1 LVNTKILINK
11 YMKRILAGIALAAM
25 LPLTSLAAALP
36 FFPTFNNLGVMC
48 CLGTRSIY
56 KASGPQ
62 SLMRFKVGNP
72 SPSPIDVTSLTIRY
86 TGNLDSGDLGQIS
99 WWDDVD
105 GVFLGDSTIDFTNKL
120 STLSGVITS
129 IPANG
134 FLEITAY
141 VHVKAGATSGHSG
154 TFEIDSGDIITSIG
168 AAVGSYPAF
177 STYLVV
183 NDPPVIP
190 TPATITVLFP
200 NGGETL
206 TRGNKYSLMW
216 STKNAPLGSYVRKVE
231 LWQGGVFIRYIDVQS
246 VPVSFIGSKL
256 CASQS
261 VRWVVPAD
269 LPPANNYRI
278 RVRLFKGTTDSP
290 NQIDTDQSDA
300 NFRIN

>member
-1 LVNTKILINK
+1 
-11 YMKRILAGIALAAM
+11 MKKLLFALALASLM
-25 LPLTSLAAALP
+25 PISSLAAALP
-36 FFPTFNNLGVMC
+36 FFATFNNLGVMC
-48 CLGTRSIY
+48 CLGTRAIY

-62 SLMRFKVGNP
+62 SLMRFKVSNP
-72 SPSPIDVTSLTIRY
+72 SPTPIDITSLTIRY
-86 TGNLDSGDLGQIS
+86 SGNLDSGDLGQVA
-99 WWDDVD
+99 WWNDVD
-105 GVFLGDSTIDFTNKL
+105 GVSLGNSTIDFNNHL

-134 FLEITAY
+134 FVEVTAY

-154 TFEIDSGDIITSIG
+154 TFEIDSGDVVTSIG
-168 AAVGSYPAF
+168 AAQGTYPAF
-177 STYLVV
+177 STYLIVY
-183 NDPPVIP
+183 DAPVIP

-206 TRGNKYSLMW
+206 TRGSKYSLMW

-231 LWQGGVFIRYIDVQS
+231 LWQGGVFIRYINVES
-246 VPVSFIGSKL
+246 VPTSSIGSKL

-261 VRWVVPAD
+261 VRWTVPSD

-290 NQIDTDQSDA
+290 NQVDTDQSDA